1 MIIMKKIVIYV
12 SDHGFGHAARTIA
25 LVRQLKKYNYEIIVK
40 NSNAY
45 NFLKLQ
51 LPEYDIIKTQT
62 DVGPITNIFSNS
74 PDYEKTFSLYNNW
87 INNSKK
93 WIDDEV
99 KFFKNKKIDLIIS
112 DISPI
117 SIRLANKLGIPCIT
131 IANFTWIDILEN
143 FPHHKYRNDI
153 MNWLYDSFEMS
164 TLAIRLPLHM
174 KLKGLRKPKN
184 SSLLF
189 RKTTSSKNSILKN
202 LGITHKPITVYS
214 GTNTS
219 KLQFITNDKIPNII
233 HVHSKYLEINNK
245 KISNSINV
253 QNLISQSKLVI
264 TKPGYGIFSECIA
277 SRCPMLVIPQKN
289 YPEGKILCESS
300 KKLGIGTILE
310 LEKDNFTL
318 NISKI
323 NFKELK
329 NKIKE
334 KEIEKLEK
342 LPHTNEIISQFLAN

>member
-1 MIIMKKIVIYV
+1 MIILKKIVIYV

-45 NFLKLQ
+45 NFLKSQ
-51 LPEYDIIKTQT
+51 LPEYKIIKTQT
-62 DVGPITNIFSNS
+62 DVGPLTNIFSNS

-87 INNSKK
+87 IDNSKK

-153 MNWLYDSFEMS
+153 INWLYDSFEMS
-164 TLAIRLPLHM
+164 TLPIRLPLHM

-202 LGITHKPITVYS
+202 LGIKDKPITVYL
-214 GTNTS
+214 GTNNS
-219 KLQFITNDKIPNII
+219 KLRFITNNKTLNII
-233 HVHSKYLEINNK
+233 HVHPKYIKINNK
-245 KISNSINV
+245 KINNSIDI
-253 QNLISQSKLVI
+253 QNLISASKLVI
-264 TKPGYGIFSECIA
+264 TKPGYGVFSECIA

-289 YPEGKILCESS
+289 YPEAKVLCKHA
-300 KKLGIGTILE
+300 KKFGISTIVNMNE
-310 LEKDNFTL
+310 NFTVNL
-318 NISKI
+318 RNISTNELFQKI
-323 NFKELK
+323 NEHEIQ
-329 NKIKE
+329 KIMN
-334 KEIEKLEK
+334 
-342 LPHTNEIISQFLAN
+342 LPSTDFLVNEFLQK